1 MIFYN
6 NASLVMVNAVEAINV
21 NLLMARFIQVF

>member
-21 NLLMARFIQVF
+21 NLLMAIQVF